1 MHCDLLGRTA
11 AHSSLLGRWNW
22 VRGAFGNKQPNKDW
36 ANSFTAL
43 ITRCQL
49 PAMWTWNGFFKF
61 ILGAVISKTW
71 RQGRGGH
78 MLVAGPI
85 WLRRDAYKR

>member
-43 ITRCQL
+43 IKRCQL
-49 PAMWTWNGFFKF
+49 PASSQHWEWFLQIHF
-61 ILGAVISKTW
+61 
-71 RQGRGGH
+71 GRGNIQNLVSGGH

-85 WLRRDAYKR
+85 WLWLDAYKR

>member
-1 MHCDLLGRTA
+1 MHCGLLGRTA

-43 ITRCQL
+43 ITLCQL
-49 PAMWTWNGFFKF
+49 PVSRYTGNGFFKF

-71 RQGRGGH
+71 CQGGH

-85 WLRRDAYKR
+85 WLELDAYKR